1 MKKIFWK
8 RLNLLMKII
17 AYPFLGEWV
26 GNDDIPT
33 KIDAMSKG
41 KKIYV
46 STSFPNPVQN
56 TTVFQKNREY
66 ERQTQDLQKLF
77 RQQFSIYISEY
88 IASSLFHNQTRFGQ
102 KFNEPARV
110 KLRVLISSVGPTR
123 PTLTQISPLTRLTV
137 SSSIKI
143 MVKNTKILSTPYD

>member
-66 ERQTQDLQKLF
+66 ERQTQKICKNCSGSNFLFILVNILPAVSFTTKLG
-77 RQQFSIYISEY
+77 
-88 IASSLFHNQTRFGQ
+88 L
-102 KFNEPARV
+102 
-110 KLRVLISSVGPTR
+110 
-123 PTLTQISPLTRLTV
+123 
-137 SSSIKI
+137 
-143 MVKNTKILSTPYD
+143 VKNSMNLQE